1 MLPEGNVV
9 KQFTLPSGARVKICD
24 DYCKDTTPEEVRQIL
39 RDIGKLAMSAI
50 MVKKDT
56 A

>member
-9 KQFTLPSGARVKICD
+9 KQFTLPSGTKVKICD
-24 DYCKDTTPEEVRQIL
+24 DYCKDTTPEEVQQIL
-39 RDIGKLAMSAI
+39 KDIGKLARLAM
-50 MVKKDT
+50 MTKEET